1 MALVSL
7 AVGLALW
14 GKVLIATT
22 ATLLLVR
29 AITSPHRIGIV
40 YGYASSIDFV
50 ATHRADDFLGISF
63 LYLKEGEARKEVNL
77 TNLHAPWDAL
87 VDELNELVGEHSV
100 ELPEVDEESLHPF
113 FGYGIALVTL
123 LAFFTFARKTSLV
136 IGFFDGLFALV
147 VVEESAVLQEH
158 QTAHELFTVDPVKLA
173 YQIRKYGVEC
183 RVFGELDTLD
193 TICQMEELLF
203 ADSLPCGELLSLDGG
218 MGDTLDITQTATLTA
233 VTDSDGDTH
242 LTCSCGAPTAVRIA
256 LDVIRQTIVDDVGEI
271 VHIQTTSC
279 HVRGDKKLEIADAEL
294 LHHVVTLC
302 LR

>member
-14 GKVLIATT
+14 GKVLIATA

-29 AITSPHRIGIV
+29 AITSTHRIGIV

-77 TNLHAPWDAL
+77 TYLHAPWDAL

-158 QTAHELFTVDPVKLA
+158 QTAHELFTVDPVELA
-173 YQIRKYGVEC
+173 HQIRKYGVEG
-183 RVFGELDTLD
+183 RIFGELDTLD
-193 TICQMEELLF
+193 TIC
-203 ADSLPCGELLSLDGG
+203 
-218 MGDTLDITQTATLTA
+218 
-233 VTDSDGDTH
+233 
-242 LTCSCGAPTAVRIA
+242 
-256 LDVIRQTIVDDVGEI
+256 
-271 VHIQTTSC
+271 
-279 HVRGDKKLEIADAEL
+279 
-294 LHHVVTLC
+294 
-302 LR
+302 